1 MSAFNECLR
10 VTQRKFAYS
19 PLWKT
24 VFALLELLK
33 IFFSECLRVTHW
45 SFCFSKS
52 MSAANTLSMLLT
64 LLLLLKRHERSECH
78 SLWFCLWF
86 CLWFSFY
93 SFKKLLKAFR
103 PPSSPRIARLSD
115 FKKLLLPNL
124 KLLLPNFLTLKQYFC
139 QTLKLL
145 LPNFKLQCICC
156 CFIKKLQKS

>member
-1 MSAFNECLR
+1 MSLTLR
-10 VTQRKFAYS
+10 SLCFFLLTLRGINQTSVYEWHKENSLIS

-86 CLWFSFY
+86 CFFSFFNIFNILNILGLFF
-93 SFKKLLKAFR
+93 SF
-103 PPSSPRIARLSD
+103 IIM
-115 FKKLLLPNL
+115 LLLL
-124 KLLLPNFLTLKQYFC
+124 
-139 QTLKLL
+139 
-145 LPNFKLQCICC
+145 
-156 CFIKKLQKS
+156 